1 VVAAK
6 QQRGAEGGHVVTTS
20 ERDADPTQWV
30 VPPPVDAAAEIVGAA
45 RADLKNMEVALR
57 QVWSDAADLAPAF
70 VARLHVAI
78 RLIHNAAAVL
88 SHDAPADSQQ

>member
-1 VVAAK
+1 M
-6 QQRGAEGGHVVTTS
+6 VTTS

-30 VPPPVDAAAEIVGAA
+30 GSPPVDAAVDVVRAA
-45 RADLKNMEVALR
+45 RVDLTNMEIALR

-78 RLIHNAAAVL
+78 RLVHNAAAVL
-88 SHDAPADSQQ
+88 SHDAPVESQP